1 MPSSVIRSF
10 DYRPA
15 TQALDVTFVSGRRY
29 RYAEVPEG
37 VAQAFAA
44 AGSKGRFFN
53 ARIRDAY
60 RYTELD
66 DPEELPVPEEELW
79 PL

>member
-1 MPSSVIRSF
+1 MPSTVIRSF
-10 DYRPA
+10 DYDPA
-15 TQALDVTFVSGRRY
+15 RSALDVTFVSGRRY
-29 RYAEVPEG
+29 RYADVPDK
-37 VAQAFAA
+37 VADAFKSAP
-44 AGSKGRFFN
+44 SKGRFFN

-66 DPEELPVPEEELW
+66 ETQGEPVPEEELW